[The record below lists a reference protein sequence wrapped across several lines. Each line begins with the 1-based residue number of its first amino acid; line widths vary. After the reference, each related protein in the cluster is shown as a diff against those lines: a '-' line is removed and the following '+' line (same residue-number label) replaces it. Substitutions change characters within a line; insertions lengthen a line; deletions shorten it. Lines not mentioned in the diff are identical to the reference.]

1 MVFIDFQ
8 MSVIYDVVSSKIKDK
23 NLKINH
29 QMFLRLFIFGP
40 WIEYSI
46 DRQLTKH
53 THGSATVA
61 ISARM
66 GVLLRLKYNFCF

>member
-1 MVFIDFQ
+1 MKGKNTG
-8 MSVIYDVVSSKIKDK
+8 YSS
-23 NLKINH
+23 
-29 QMFLRLFIFGP
+29 FVLRLFVFGP
-40 WIEYSI
+40 WLEYGI

-66 GVLLRLKYNFCF
+66 GVLLRLKYVFFG